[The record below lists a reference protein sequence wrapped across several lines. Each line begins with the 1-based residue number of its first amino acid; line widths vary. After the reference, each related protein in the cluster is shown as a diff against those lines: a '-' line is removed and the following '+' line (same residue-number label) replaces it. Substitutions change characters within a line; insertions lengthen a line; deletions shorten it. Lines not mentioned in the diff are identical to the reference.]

1 MGFLAALGIGVVAL
15 FCVLAALVI
24 RRALIVWSG
33 GSIVMNVRLS
43 TRYRG
48 RGWAPGLGRFVGD
61 ELRWHR
67 IFSLSLRPRTVL
79 RRADVQV
86 RSRRTP
92 DEMELLALPDDCVV
106 LRCET
111 KKGQLDIAMRHSA
124 LNGFLSWLE
133 AAPPGAASRRLM
145 VY

>member
-1 MGFLAALGIGVVAL
+1 MGTLAALGIGVLAL
-15 FCVLAALVI
+15 FTILALMLV
-24 RRALIVWSG
+24 RRAAIVWGG

-61 ELRWHR
+61 QLRWYR
-67 IFSLSLRPRTVL
+67 IFSLSPRPRYVFHRL
-79 RRADVQV
+79 DVAV

-92 DEMELLALPDDCVV
+92 DEMELLALPEDCVV

-111 KKGQLDIAMRHSA
+111 TSSQLEVAMRQSA

-133 AAPPGAASRRLM
+133 AAPPGAASRRIRVL
-145 VY
+145 

>member
-1 MGFLAALGIGVVAL
+1 MRFLAALGIGVVSL

-24 RRALIVWSG
+24 RRALIVWGG

-43 TRYRG
+43 TRY
-48 RGWAPGLGRFVGD
+48 PGLGRFVGD

-67 IFSLSLRPRTVL
+67 IFSLSLRPRAVL

-111 KKGQLDIAMRHSA
+111 RKGQLDIAMRHSA